1 VAEAMVFLLERAK
14 LVVEGAGAVGVA
26 ALLSGR
32 MAAASEGTTVVILS
46 GGNVD
51 AGLLAEVARRHESQ
65 AGRRLVLLASL
76 PDRPGSL
83 ARLLALVGEL
93 RANLLDVEHI
103 REGFD
108 LHVRETAVQLVLETR
123 GESHAQRV
131 TASVREAG
139 YAEPRPLRWASTAAP
154 LPSDRTSS
162 R

>member
-1 VAEAMVFLLERAK
+1 GRLAGRTRATQ
-14 LVVEGAGAVGVA
+14 
-26 ALLSGR
+26 GR
-32 MAAASEGTTVVILS
+32 TTVVVLS

-51 AGLLAEVARRHESQ
+51 AGLLAEVARGHESQ
-65 AGRRLVLLASL
+65 AGRRLVLLALL

-123 GESHAQRV
+123 GQSHAQQV
-131 TASVREAG
+131 TDAIRAAG
-139 YAEPRPLRWASTAAP
+139 YSEPRPLR
-154 LPSDRTSS
+154 
-162 R
+162 